1 MIPMLSAV
9 SALPLAPV
17 DGPELAVVLE
27 PELTALVHA
36 ARIGE
41 DAARPIPIP
50 ESLRIWRRSI

>member
-1 MIPMLSAV
+1 MIPMLSCV
-9 SALPLAPV
+9 SALPLEPV

-50 ESLRIWRRSI
+50 ESLRI